1 LIEYKQIEPSDLE
14 TKKYI
19 SSYTY
24 SLGSLESTSN
34 KYITRAF
41 PTFHTQLYFEFYGNI
56 SKLQT
61 QNSTT
66 TITKRTYVNTGIG
79 DWFDIFELES
89 SHKNIPVKNFKV
101 DLLPHTLFELF
112 EVSPK
117 ELLTQD
123 LKVEDIWKDKQECH
137 IMLEQME
144 ASTNGEEMIA
154 LFEKHFLKLLKRKQ
168 KKTNPYLS
176 LFLRYNP
183 SLEDFSK
190 ELGYSRR
197 WIQKEYQDIFGL
209 GFKELH
215 SNMRFLKTLQRMEY
229 LVTLKQSINFSLLAN
244 ECNYYDQAHL
254 IKEFKKY
261 SGMTPKE
268 YITQKY
274 KDKVLFYW

>member
-1 LIEYKQIEPSDLE
+1 MINYKELKVTNCFCS
-14 TKKYI
+14 KYI
-19 SSYTY
+19 TTYTY
-24 SLGSLESTSN
+24 SIGRLTTTSN

-89 SHKNIPVKNFKV
+89 PSTNIPVKNFKV

-112 EVSPK
+112 QVSPK

-123 LKVEDIWKDKQECH
+123 LKVEDIWKDKQECR

-144 ASTNGEEMIA
+144 AATSGEEMIA
-154 LFEKHFLKLLKRKQ
+154 LFEKYFLKLLKRKQ
-168 KKTNPYLS
+168 KETNPYLP
-176 LFLRYNP
+176 LFLQYNH

-197 WIQKEYQDIFGL
+197 WIQKEYQEIFGL

-215 SNMRFLKTLQRMEY
+215 SNMRFLKTLQRIEY
-229 LVTLKQSINFSLLAN
+229 LITLKQSINFSLLAN
-244 ECNYYDQAHL
+244 ECNYYDQAHF

-274 KDKVLFYW
+274 KGKVLFYW